1 MNCPVCDNKNS
12 SVIDTRP
19 ADDGFSIRRRREC
32 DKCHYRF
39 STVEEVELLDIV
51 VVKRNG
57 QREGYSRDKINSG
70 IKMALSK
77 RSYLQDDFYRLVNSI
92 ERDIQK
98 KKSREISSKE
108 IGDIIM
114 KYLRSFDKVAY
125 IRFASVYRDFRD
137 VRTFSKE
144 LKKITK

>member
-1 MNCPVCDNKNS
+1 MNCPVCDNEDS

-19 ADDGFSIRRRREC
+19 ADEGFSIRRRREC
-32 DKCHYRF
+32 DECRYRF
-39 STVEEVELLDIV
+39 STVEEVELLDIA

-57 QREGYSRDKINSG
+57 QREGYSRDKIVSG
-70 IKMALSK
+70 IRIALSK
-77 RSYLQDDFYRLVNSI
+77 RPYLQDDFYRLVNGI

-114 KYLRSFDKVAY
+114 EHLSGFDKVAY

-144 LKKITK
+144 LKKLKK